1 LDGVDRNDNFFT
13 FSCWEING
21 GLNSQVLPS
30 LKYDTLT
37 EFLNAYLFEID
48 ASLQIKTN
56 TILALMIKYIVMGL
70 RGFFLLAA
78 KIWSFICYCFK
89 RQARAVSDIHNKSP
103 ESKTMIYIFHLPR
116 YVCLFLHAI
125 GSILFLFYPTDTIFL
140 LFTL

>member
-1 LDGVDRNDNFFT
+1 MLPPPSTRARLPAPVCANAGLLFMSLTALACFNA
-13 FSCWEING
+13 CWEING

-89 RQARAVSDIHNKSP
+89 RQARAVSDINNKSP

-116 YVCLFLHAI
+116 
-125 GSILFLFYPTDTIFL
+125 
-140 LFTL
+140 

>member
-1 LDGVDRNDNFFT
+1 
-13 FSCWEING
+13 
-21 GLNSQVLPS
+21 

-70 RGFFLLAA
+70 RGFLLLAA
-78 KIWSFICYCFK
+78 KIWSFICCSFK
-89 RQARAVSDIHNKSP
+89 RQARAVSDINNKSP

-116 YVCLFLHAI
+116 
-125 GSILFLFYPTDTIFL
+125 
-140 LFTL
+140 